1 MYCVTHKLC
10 FAVLPKAVSLQTL
23 VRPKHTS
30 KKRSA
35 RRAWMRRKSNRSG
48 TGKPVISDIDLAL
61 IDIASDIPIE
71 VKVNDVNG

>member
-48 TGKPVISDIDLAL
+48 HREAGDLRHRPSVDRHS
-61 IDIASDIPIE
+61 IRYS
-71 VKVNDVNG
+71 NRG